1 MKDRLKHLSAVE
13 NMQTISDPDFGRW
26 ADTRLDRWLVDW
38 ALRKGWEK
46 TAKKIASEKGIEVR
60 RPIYGEAYFVS
71 IDVVIEQRL
80 VDIDLYME
88 IRRIEDALSRHS
100 CVEALTW
107 CNENK
112 AALRKIKVSVIRN

>member
-60 RPIYGEAYFVS
+60 RSIYGEAHFVS
-71 IDVVIEQRL
+71 K
-80 VDIDLYME
+80 
-88 IRRIEDALSRHS
+88 
-100 CVEALTW
+100 LTW
-107 CNENK
+107 LLNRDLLISTSIWRSGGLKMRFRDK
-112 AALRKIKVSVIRN
+112 AVSKP